1 MEHAAGQANIDRER
15 GSGTQ
20 QEAPEPRFLAIGQVV
35 GVHGVRG
42 ELKVQVLIEDAHRF
56 GRLDQVFVGRDDRDA
71 VAWPVSGCRLHK
83 DHVLLKL
90 EGCDDRTLAESFRGQ
105 LVQIPFEKAI
115 PLEEGEYYEHQII
128 GLEVWTS
135 AGEYLGRIEEIL
147 YTGANEVY
155 VVREAKLARGEILIP
170 AIADVVL
177 VVDLEAGRME
187 IDLMEGLA

>member
-1 MEHAAGQANIDRER
+1 MQH
-15 GSGTQ
+15 
-20 QEAPEPRFLAIGQVV
+20 EAPEPRFLAIGQVV

-42 ELKVQVLIEDAHRF
+42 ELKVQALTDDVHRF
-56 GRLDQVFVGRDDRDA
+56 GRLDQVFLGPDGQDP
-71 VAWPVSGCRLHK
+71 VAWPVSGYRLHK

-90 EGCDDRTLAESFRGQ
+90 EGCDDRTTADSLRGQ
-105 LVQIPFEKAI
+105 LVQIPFEEAA
-115 PLEEGEYYEHQII
+115 PLDEDEYYEHQIV

-135 AGEYLGRIEEIL
+135 AGEYLGKIKEIL

-155 VVREAKLARGEILIP
+155 VVSPARLDRGEILIP

-177 VVDLEAGRME
+177 QIDLEAGRME